1 MRLKTLIFLGGW
13 GQLDKELLEKIRELA
28 PDGTITCR
36 EARELADKLG
46 IPSSQVGKVCSEAGI
61 KITACELGCF

>member
-1 MRLKTLIFLGGW
+1 MRLKTLIFLGGPRE
-13 GQLDKELLEKIRELA
+13 LDKELLERIKELA

-36 EARELADKLG
+36 EARELAEKLG
-46 IPSSQVGKVCSEAGI
+46 IPASKVGKVCSDARI

>member
-1 MRLKTLIFLGGW
+1 M
-13 GQLDKELLEKIRELA
+13 DKELLEKIKELA

-36 EARELADKLG
+36 EARELAEKLG
-46 IPSSQVGKVCSEAGI
+46 VPPIKLNKVCNEAKI